1 MVLPFF
7 FPAALILRL
16 EGSGRGE
23 EPSGGNALRLIQI
36 RLTASSLDKILLGC
50 QDKTLQA
57 RIADSSA
64 IKAISFRRLRR
75 EIKGDQNSL

>member
-23 EPSGGNALRLIQI
+23 EPSGEKILRLIQI
-36 RLTASSLDKILLGC
+36 RVATASLEKIWRAN
-50 QDKTLQA
+50 QA
-57 RIADSSA
+57 KSITS
-64 IKAISFRRLRR
+64 I
-75 EIKGDQNSL
+75 